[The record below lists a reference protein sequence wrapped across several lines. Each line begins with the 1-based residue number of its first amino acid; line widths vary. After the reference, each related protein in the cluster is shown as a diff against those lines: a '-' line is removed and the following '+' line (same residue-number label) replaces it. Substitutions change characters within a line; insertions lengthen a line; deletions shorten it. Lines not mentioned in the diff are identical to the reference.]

1 MNVLLC
7 DGAHSNGEST
17 EEVRRLEVSITSPN
31 GISAQVSS
39 PIKQTRGDRFGLSG
53 WGQLVSF
60 DEVSIKDA
68 HHPEQPK
75 ESVERYSLR
84 DAANDPVVDALTS
97 LSLVLLNTNEFLY
110 AE

>member
-1 MNVLLC
+1 
-7 DGAHSNGEST
+7 
-17 EEVRRLEVSITSPN
+17 
-31 GISAQVSS
+31 
-39 PIKQTRGDRFGLSG
+39 LSG

-68 HHPEQPK
+68 HHPDRVA
-75 ESVERYSLR
+75 ESEERYALR
-84 DAANDPVVDALTS
+84 SASNDPDADALTS